1 MNKLTIEDLEFY
13 GKRVLMRVDF
23 NVPLENGKVSND
35 NRIQA
40 ALPTIKHIVE
50 KGGRLILMSHLG
62 RPKGERVPEMSLKP
76 CVPVLSALLGKAVD
90 FVEDCIGAEV
100 EAAVA
105 KLSDGDVL
113 LLENL
118 RYYGEE
124 TDNDSDFSAKLAKL
138 GDIYM
143 NDAFGTAHRAHA
155 STVGVT
161 EHFNQCAAG
170 YLMQRELDFIGGV
183 LENPER
189 PFVAIL
195 GGAKISG
202 KIDVISNLLPKV
214 DQIIIG
220 GGMAYT
226 FFKARGF
233 EIGNSLLEKDKVEFA
248 GDLLN
253 QGGHKIV
260 LPVDCMVSDVFDFT
274 ARKVGVLKE
283 VPADGIPEGFEGLDI
298 GSETVKRFKEILLNA
313 KTIVWN
319 GPMGVFEIDETAK
332 GTYAIAGTLA
342 DVTASGATTVIGGGD
357 SASAIN
363 KAGVAD
369 KVSHVSTG
377 GGASLEF
384 MEGKI
389 LPGVAA
395 LTEKKS
401 E

>member
-1 MNKLTIEDLEFY
+1 MNKLTIEDLELN

-35 NRIQA
+35 KRIQA
-40 ALPTIKHIVE
+40 VLPTIKHIVE

-76 CVPVLSALLGKAVD
+76 CVPVLSALLGGKAVD
-90 FVEDCIGAEV
+90 FVEDCIGGEV

-124 TDNDSDFSAKLAKL
+124 TDNDPDFSAKLAKL
-138 GDIYM
+138 GDIYV

-170 YLMQRELDFIGGV
+170 YLMQKELDFIGGV

-226 FFKARGF
+226 FFKAKGF

-298 GSETVKRFKEILLNA
+298 GPETVKRFKEILLNA
-313 KTIVWN
+313 KTVIWN

-342 DVTASGATTVIGGGD
+342 DITASGATTVIGGGD

-395 LTEKKS
+395 LTDQ
-401 E
+401 